1 MLWILLGIFVSICV
15 IGVVIDED
23 VLSCA
28 GFIIGGVILAI
39 TLIILGGYNNTKT
52 TADKKIS
59 VLEKRNEEV
68 VKQIEPLVKQY
79 LDYEIS
85 TYKELKPNADKLIAL
100 SQYPELKGNEFI
112 QTQIQVILENQKKI
126 TELNLEKAE
135 LNSYK
140 CRYKTIK
147 SDRQLS
153 KRERKA
159 LKEILC

>member
-1 MLWILLGIFVSICV
+1 MLWILLGIFVLICV
-15 IGVVIDED
+15 IGAVIDED
-23 VLSCA
+23 AFSCG
-28 GFIIGGVILAI
+28 GFIVACVILGI
-39 TLIILGGYNNTKT
+39 TLVVLGSYNDTKT
-52 TADKKIS
+52 TADRKIA

-126 TELNLEKAE
+126 TDNLM
-135 LNSYK
+135 
-140 CRYKTIK
+140 
-147 SDRQLS
+147 QL
-153 KRERKA
+153 
-159 LKEILC
+159 IND